1 MPRHQYSSFSSLFVL
16 LLSSDILLG
25 HEDIGTFVS
34 YLNKDFLSVK
44 SNKMSSKQINI
55 LLTGAT
61 GYIGGSILV
70 NLLQHPNAKNF
81 KITALIRGEES
92 RTKKLASLG
101 VIPLIGSNDSHDII
115 EKAASESHVVIH
127 TANSADDLPSIRSI
141 ISGLNKRTQM
151 TGKPAIYI
159 HTSGTAVLAEDVR
172 GKKGSN
178 KVYSDLDPDQ
188 INSLPD
194 ERIHRNVDLLII
206 NAAHVNPLLK
216 SVIILPPVVHGTG
229 TGPFGRDTMVP
240 SLLIRTA
247 LKRGKVQMIGPGESA
262 WNSVHIADLVDAY
275 IILLDQLLAAYGPD
289 AKHSPYLTTGN
300 EGYYFAED
308 GLYSGQ
314 QVFEKIGEVLY
325 KKGILKS
332 PKVTSFTDDEVAS
345 NPFGPFSWFVASYS
359 NSKAER
365 LRKMGWKPYRPNL
378 LDSFEEEV
386 DHALNNDAK
395 N

>member
-1 MPRHQYSSFSSLFVL
+1 
-16 LLSSDILLG
+16 
-25 HEDIGTFVS
+25 
-34 YLNKDFLSVK
+34 
-44 SNKMSSKQINI
+44 MSSKQINI

-61 GYIGGSILV
+61 GYIGGSILT
-70 NLLQHPNAKNF
+70 NLLQHPNITNF
-81 KITALIRGEES
+81 KITTLIRGEES
-92 RTKKLASLG
+92 RAKKLASLG
-101 VIPLIGSNDSHDII
+101 ITPLIGSNDSHDII

-151 TGKPAIYI
+151 TGKPAIFI
-159 HTSGTAVLAEDVR
+159 HTSGTGVLAEDVG

-188 INSLPD
+188 INRLPD

-206 NAAHVNPLLK
+206 NAAQVNPLLK
-216 SVIILPPVVHGTG
+216 SVIVLPPVIHGTG
-229 TGPFGRDTMVP
+229 TGLFSRDTMVP

-247 LKRGKVQMIGPGESA
+247 LKRDKVQMIGPGESA
-262 WNSVHIADLVDAY
+262 WNSIHIADLVDAY
-275 IILLDQLLAAYGPD
+275 IILLDQLLAVYGPD
-289 AKHSPYLTTGN
+289 AKPDAKPSPYLTTGR
-300 EGYYFAED
+300 EGYYFTED

-314 QVFEKIGEVLY
+314 QVFEKIGEVLH

-345 NPFGPFSWFVASYS
+345 NPFGPFSWFVGSYS

-365 LRKMGWKPYRPNL
+365 LRKMGWKPHRPNL
-378 LDSFEEEV
+378 LDSLEEEV